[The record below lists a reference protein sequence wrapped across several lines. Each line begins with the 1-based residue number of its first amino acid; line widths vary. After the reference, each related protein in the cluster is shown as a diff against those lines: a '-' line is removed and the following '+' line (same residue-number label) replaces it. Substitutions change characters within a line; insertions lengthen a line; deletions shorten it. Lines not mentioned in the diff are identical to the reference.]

1 MNPFVAFRSS
11 SAAAK
16 THREFVHVQI
26 QHMNIYDLFKRLL
39 KCVRWTSKVGQE
51 NLDERYKS
59 DKTPINRTCYV
70 CLQLLD
76 NGT

>member
-26 QHMNIYDLFKRLL
+26 QHMNIYDLFSDTFKV
-39 KCVRWTSKVGQE
+39 CKVGPPKWGRTTWM
-51 NLDERYKS
+51 N
-59 DKTPINRTCYV
+59 DKNPIKHR
-70 CLQLLD
+70 
-76 NGT
+76 